1 MSESVQKLEL
11 DGRVYLIDDLGDE
24 SKVLLGAIQ
33 EANELLKIKEVE
45 AKHVA
50 FSRECALEKLRTT
63 LADVPSTEAEAAEE
77 AAE

>member
-1 MSESVQKLEL
+1 MSESAQKLEL
-11 DGRVYLIDDLGDE
+11 DGRTYLIEDLSDD
-24 SKVLLGAIQ
+24 SKMLIGTIQ

-50 FSRECALEKLRTT
+50 FSRECALEKLRET
-63 LADVPSTEAEAAEE
+63 LVDVAYTEAAEE